1 MSWKLFTLLVQAAGA
16 TALFSAFAVAAGI
29 ALGLLVCGVALS
41 RFRAVAGAARFYV
54 SFFRGVPLLVQLL
67 LVYHLLPVLGLN
79 VSSATAALVAL
90 TLCTAAYQA
99 ENLRGAFLSVPHGLG
114 EAADVVGMTPWQR
127 FRRIEAPI
135 ALRLAIPA
143 LLNEAVAILHAS
155 ALISVVGVIELT
167 KTARDLA
174 ASTLEPLPLYA
185 MAGALYLVMN
195 MVLVYSGRLAERR
208 FSVRAA

>member
-16 TALFSAFAVAAGI
+16 TALFSAVAVAAGI
-29 ALGLLVCGVALS
+29 VLGLLVSGAVLS
-41 RFRAVAGAARFYV
+41 HAKPLSAAARLYV

-79 VSSATAALVAL
+79 VSSATAAIIAL

-99 ENLRGAFLSVPHGLG
+99 ENLRGAFLSVPGGLI
-114 EAADVVGMTPWQR
+114 EAAEMVGMTSWQR
-127 FRRIEAPI
+127 FARIEAPI

-185 MAGALYLVMN
+185 TAGLIYLVMN
-195 MVLVYSGRLAERR
+195 TVLVQGGRYAERLYK
-208 FSVRAA
+208 VRAA